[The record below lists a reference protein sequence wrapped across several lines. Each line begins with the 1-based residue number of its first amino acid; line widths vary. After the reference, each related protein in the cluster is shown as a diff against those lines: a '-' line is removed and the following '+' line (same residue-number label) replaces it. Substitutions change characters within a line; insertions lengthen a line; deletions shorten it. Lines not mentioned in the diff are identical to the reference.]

1 WPCSCLVCLSGSVL
15 DVIKH
20 IISRGE
26 HKNGVLDEASIA
38 TVLKD
43 VLEGLEYLHKNGQ
56 IHRVRIHP
64 FIVFALSL
72 TPIE

>member
-1 WPCSCLVCLSGSVL
+1 ML

-26 HKNGVLDEASIA
+26 HKQGVLDEASIA

-43 VLEGLEYLHKNGQ
+43 VLEGLEYLHRNGQ
-56 IHRVRIHP
+56 IHR
-64 FIVFALSL
+64 
-72 TPIE
+72 

>member
-1 WPCSCLVCLSGSVL
+1 MLMITNIVLNKTKYILVCLPGSVL

-26 HKNGVLDEASIA
+26 HKTGVLDEASIA

-56 IHRVRIHP
+56 IHR
-64 FIVFALSL
+64 
-72 TPIE
+72 